1 MSEESRVV
9 LSRTAPWVK
18 ATGYVSRRLQN
29 TYRERFTEVAG
40 RKFRVSASG
49 LNSLWDIEEIAE
61 DGELLV
67 RAWTRD
73 ENGLPVPVIGY
84 VDHAFTLAEARRKI
98 AEEVARGGADSAS
111 VERDD

>member
-9 LSRTAPWVK
+9 LSQTAPWVK
-18 ATGYVSRRLQN
+18 ATGYVSHRLQN

-49 LNSLWDIEEIAE
+49 LNSLWDIEEK

-67 RAWTRD
+67 RAWRRD

-98 AEEVARGGADSAS
+98 AEEVARGGGTSSS